1 MSARFTTAADPITA
15 NFARNRLLQGLTLA
29 YALLWL
35 TLAVEPYNRFDWLL
49 ENLLVFFFVGLLAA
63 TYRSFPLSDLS
74 YLLLAVFLGL
84 HAVGAHYTYSKAPVG
99 WWLTEVLD
107 WERNHYDRVV
117 HFLFGLLCTYPLRE
131 TVMRGAGVVGWRGA
145 ALAFAVVLAFSS
157 GYEMLEWGAA
167 MVLSPDAAMAF
178 LGTQGDV
185 FDAQKDTTLATIG
198 AVLALLLFPLAER
211 RRRN

>member
-1 MSARFTTAADPITA
+1 M
-15 NFARNRLLQGLTLA
+15 
-29 YALLWL
+29 
-35 TLAVEPYNRFDWLL
+35 
-49 ENLLVFFFVGLLAA
+49 
-63 TYRSFPLSDLS
+63 
-74 YLLLAVFLGL
+74 
-84 HAVGAHYTYSKAPVG
+84 
-99 WWLTEVLD
+99 
-107 WERNHYDRVV
+107 V